1 MKTPI
6 FLTALFFV
14 LNSCAIHQS
23 GKNGAPGA
31 PGAEGV
37 RTLPETKTSGYNQAL
52 ADSLGA
58 DEYGMKT
65 YVMVIL
71 KTGPSVIT
79 DKEEL
84 NRHFR
89 GHMENIQRLAKEGKL
104 IVAGPFATK
113 NDLGYRGIFI
123 LDVKTAEEAERL
135 INTDPAVQ
143 AGIFGY
149 EILPWYGSAALPLY
163 LKHTEAITRQQ
174 P

>member
-6 FLTALFFV
+6 FITALF
-14 LNSCAIHQS
+14 LILTNCAIHQS
-23 GKNGAPGA
+23 GKNGTAGA
-31 PGAEGV
+31 PGTEGV
-37 RTLPETKTSGYNQAL
+37 RTLSEIKTSGYDKAL

-65 YVMVIL
+65 YIMVIL

-79 DKEEL
+79 DKAEL

-89 GHMENIQRLAKEGKL
+89 GHMENIQRLSEEGKM

-123 LDVKTAEEAERL
+123 LDVKTTAEAETL

-149 EILPWYGSAALPLY
+149 EILPWYGSAALPFY
-163 LKHTEAITRQQ
+163 LKHTGAITKQQ